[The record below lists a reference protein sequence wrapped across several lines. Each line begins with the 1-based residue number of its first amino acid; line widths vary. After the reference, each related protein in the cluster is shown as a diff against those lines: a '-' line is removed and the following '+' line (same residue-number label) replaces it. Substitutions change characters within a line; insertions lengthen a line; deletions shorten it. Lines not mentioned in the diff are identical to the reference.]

1 VIELDSHA
9 AAVVPY
15 REVGVQAAVLDA
27 KVIEVAQR
35 LTGEVAKLRMMPLG
49 LKLCDDNDRQH
60 HAVLGKSADGCRIRQ
75 QDAGVED
82 VRAARRAA
90 ADGGSRR
97 SPGSD
102 WPGGLTGLI

>member
-1 VIELDSHA
+1 MIELDSHA
-9 AAVVPY
+9 AAVVTY
-15 REVGVQAAVLDA
+15 GEVGVQAAVLDP

-49 LKLCDDNDRQH
+49 LKLGNDNDRQH
-60 HAVLGKSADGCRIRQ
+60 HAVLGKSADSGRIRQ

-90 ADGGSRR
+90 AYDGSRR
-97 SPGSD
+97 SPGWD
-102 WPGGLTGLI
+102 WPGRLTGLI